1 VVEEEFT
8 TFSKHF
14 LAKPSNLSKNFFVI
28 KILIFFKIFAKVSS
42 KYQMVTKG
50 FVISIFVPISKTELT
65 VLLEKF
71 FNEIGPKYRVI
82 SISDD

>member
-1 VVEEEFT
+1 
-8 TFSKHF
+8 
-14 LAKPSNLSKNFFVI
+14 
-28 KILIFFKIFAKVSS
+28 
-42 KYQMVTKG
+42 MVTKG